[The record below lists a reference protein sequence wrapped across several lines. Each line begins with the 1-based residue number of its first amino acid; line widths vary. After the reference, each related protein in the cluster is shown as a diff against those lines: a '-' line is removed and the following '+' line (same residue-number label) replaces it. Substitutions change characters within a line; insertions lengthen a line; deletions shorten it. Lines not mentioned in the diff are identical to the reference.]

1 MKAASPQMID
11 NPGQSQKEIDRV
23 SELMADGV
31 VLHRD
36 GKIAEAKRC
45 YREVLRIFPDKPEA
59 LHFLGIISH
68 QSGRNREAIMHFR
81 RAVEAHPDFVPAFD
95 SLAKMFL
102 AEKQYKEALSA
113 ACKALDLDQ
122 GAHGALRTMAK
133 AYMELKQI
141 ENAYETYKKIDE
153 LFPGEAGTT
162 RNIAICLSALKRKS
176 EAVTMF
182 QHSLDLDPE
191 DVITRSSLADAL
203 NSMGAHEE
211 ALEQLNIIL
220 NKTPDYVPA
229 LVYKG
234 VALDGLTLFDEAAT
248 MFERAVEINPQHAE
262 AHFNLGLA
270 RLSDGDLPRGWDEYS
285 WRLKTQAFLHT
296 KPPTSAPIWQGEP
309 LAGKSILMFPEQGM
323 GDTIQFV
330 RYARPLQNM
339 GACVYCQSP
348 KPLHK
353 LLQTVEGANGV
364 FAIGERLPDVDF
376 QISMMELP
384 RLFKTEL
391 HSIPA
396 AAGYLKAPDSM
407 FSRPDTF
414 SVGIVWHGN
423 PAHERDMIR
432 SIPFHEISA
441 LFDLAD
447 VSFYSL
453 QVGEGAAKILETG
466 FADRVQD
473 LSQELSDFSITAG
486 IIANLDLV
494 ICVDTSVAH
503 VTGALGKPLWLLLPT
518 AADWRWGRTG
528 TTTPWYS
535 SMRVFRQTRRGD
547 WAGVIKTVKHE
558 LRERIST
565 YKH

>member
-1 MKAASPQMID
+1 MID

-45 YREVLRIFPDKPEA
+45 YREVLRLAPDKPEA

-81 RAVEAHPDFVPAFD
+81 RAAEAHPDFVPAFD

-102 AEKQYKEALSA
+102 AEKQYGEALSA
-113 ACKALDLDQ
+113 ARKALDLDQ

-133 AYMELKQI
+133 AYMELKQVDK
-141 ENAYETYKKIDE
+141 AYETYKKIDE
-153 LFPGEAGTT
+153 MFPGEAGTT
-162 RNIAICLSALKRKS
+162 RNIAICLSGLKRNS
-176 EAVTMF
+176 EAIAMF
-182 QHSLDLDPE
+182 QRSLELDSA

-203 NSMGAHEE
+203 NSMGAYEE
-211 ALEQLNIIL
+211 ALEHLDIIL
-220 NKTPDYVPA
+220 DGAPDYVPA

-234 VALDGLTLFDEAAT
+234 VALDGLNRFDEAVT
-248 MFERAVEINPQHAE
+248 MFEKAVEINPEHAE

-270 RLSDGDLPRGWDEYS
+270 LLSGGDLLRGWDEYS
-285 WRLKTQAFLHT
+285 WRLKTQAFLLT
-296 KPPTSAPIWQGEP
+296 KPPTSAPVWQGEA

-330 RYARPLQNM
+330 RYVLPLQKM
-339 GACVYCQSP
+339 GASVYCLSP
-348 KPLHK
+348 APLHK
-353 LLQTVEGANGV
+353 LLQTIEGTNGV
-364 FAIGERLPDVDF
+364 FAPGESLPDVDF

-391 HSIPA
+391 DSIPA
-396 AAGYLKAPDSM
+396 ADGYLKAFASN

-432 SIPFHEISA
+432 SIPFHHISG
-441 LFDLAD
+441 LFDLD
-447 VSFYSL
+447 GVSFYSL
-453 QVGEGAAKILETG
+453 QVGEGAAKISEMG
-466 FADRVQD
+466 FSDRVQD
-473 LSQELSDFSITAG
+473 MSQELSDFSITAG
-486 IIANLDLV
+486 IIAKLDLV

-535 SMRVFRQTRRGD
+535 SMRLFRQTRRGD
-547 WAGVIKTVKHE
+547 WAGVVNTVEQE
-558 LRERIST
+558 LRERISAH
-565 YKH
+565 KH